1 MEKGKQVVMGTP
13 GWIKDIKD
21 VDVAGA
27 IVGIMFA
34 SAWNNKPV
42 KGDNL
47 REYIHSSFDDLSDE
61 QVEEVARLLIEHKV
75 VALNK
80 GGKNDR
86 DKK

>member
-42 KGDNL
+42 EGDNL
-47 REYIHSSFDDLSDE
+47 REYIRSSFDDMSEE
-61 QVEEVARLLIEHKV
+61 QIEEVARLLIEHKV
-75 VALNK
+75 VTLNK
-80 GGKNDR
+80 GGKNDQSG
-86 DKK
+86 K